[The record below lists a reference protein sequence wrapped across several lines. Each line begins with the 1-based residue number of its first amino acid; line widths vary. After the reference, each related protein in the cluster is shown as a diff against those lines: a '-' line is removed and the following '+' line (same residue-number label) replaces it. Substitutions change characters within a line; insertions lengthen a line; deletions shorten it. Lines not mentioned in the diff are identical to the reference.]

1 MDMELKTPWA
11 KRYPSGRSNVM
22 AQYRVSLSLRDLH
35 QPETNPGPIKGRW
48 IVLLLKTVI
57 SPGERVPLPSISRLR
72 LVPVSNNMLRKKFCS
87 QYCVGREDGDKL
99 GEADGAA
106 VGEADGVEVGAN
118 DTDGRLEGEEVGC
131 TD

>member
-1 MDMELKTPWA
+1 
-11 KRYPSGRSNVM
+11 
-22 AQYRVSLSLRDLH
+22 
-35 QPETNPGPIKGRW
+35 
-48 IVLLLKTVI
+48 
-57 SPGERVPLPSISRLR
+57 
-72 LVPVSNNMLRKKFCS
+72 MLRKKFCS